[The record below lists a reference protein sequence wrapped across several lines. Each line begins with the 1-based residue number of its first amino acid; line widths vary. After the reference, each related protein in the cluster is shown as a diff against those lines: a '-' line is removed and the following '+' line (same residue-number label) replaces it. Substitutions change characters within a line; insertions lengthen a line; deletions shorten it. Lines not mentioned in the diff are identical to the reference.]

1 MQSLVDLKAL
11 LKRVID
17 TEVEPEEAGIKD
29 MQVTFSCMPQISKR
43 ELQAEHYRMSHL
55 AAAAKSLSLGS
66 LEMTAKCCLQYIAV
80 LGKAMHNHNFQPMV
94 VSATDIAES
103 ALALIHEVENSPTFK
118 KQLIPPQVL
127 RMSHQAL
134 RLMKMMHK

>member
-43 ELQAEHYRMSHL
+43 NY
-55 AAAAKSLSLGS
+55 
-66 LEMTAKCCLQYIAV
+66 
-80 LGKAMHNHNFQPMV
+80 
-94 VSATDIAES
+94 
-103 ALALIHEVENSPTFK
+103 
-118 KQLIPPQVL
+118 KQSIIG
-127 RMSHQAL
+127 
-134 RLMKMMHK
+134 